1 MFSRYRLWLLLIF
14 VAISPAIARQAVQSA
29 KPAQG
34 AGSSSPGFA
43 ARFAA
48 QALTANSSPDTAAV
62 MDLQMKIED
71 ATVRGDVA
79 YVDSVTSPDFT
90 MVHGDNWVT
99 GGLAQLAD
107 DKAAYLKRVQDQFYY
122 VHDLDPASIHF
133 EMHKDIAICYGRYL
147 SVGKPQ
153 AQSKNPG
160 RISSIWFERV
170 FQKQNGKWVYL
181 SHRTVHGPI
190 PTPAGIDPT
199 AISWDANIPPAQIPW
214 DLNTHLNLANDYG
227 ADDPRLK
234 STKGVPTDKDPTVS
248 KSPEVAE
255 VLAFEKAQEAGVVAG
270 DTALV
275 DKALADDFSMVHG
288 DVWTRGGKAAGV
300 DNKESFLQRTTVKGY
315 LRRDLDSVKVEMHG
329 NVAITYGR
337 YFAMNRG
344 AAPDVAWFRV
354 WYERVFEKQDGQW
367 KFVSHRTVRG
377 PMYGPTRE
385 SLENK

>member
-1 MFSRYRLWLLLIF
+1 MFNRYCLWFSLIF
-14 VAISPAIARQAVQSA
+14 VAIPPAIAQQAVPSA
-29 KPAQG
+29 KAAQSVG
-34 AGSSSPGFA
+34 PPSQAFL
-43 ARFAA
+43 A
-48 QALTANSSPDTAAV
+48 QALRADSSPDTAAV

-107 DKAAYLKRVQDQFYY
+107 DKAAYLKRVKDQFYY
-122 VHDLDPASIHF
+122 VHDLDPASIRF

-147 SVGKPQ
+147 SVTKPQ

-160 RISSIWFERV
+160 RITSIWFERV

-190 PTPAGIDPT
+190 PSPAGVDPT
-199 AISWDANIPPAQIPW
+199 AISWDANIPPATIPW
-214 DLNTHLNLANDYG
+214 DLNTRENLSNDHSW
-227 ADDPRLK
+227 DDPK
-234 STKGVPTDKDPTVS
+234 VQSASGVPVDKDPTVS
-248 KSPEVAE
+248 KLPEVAE
-255 VLAFEKAQEAGVVAG
+255 VLAFEKAQEAGVVRG
-270 DTALV
+270 DTAFV
-275 DKALADDFSMVHG
+275 DGALADDFSMVHG
-288 DVWTRGGKAAGV
+288 DVWTRGGKAAAV
-300 DNKESFLQRTTVKGY
+300 DNKESFLRRTTNKGY

-344 AAPDVAWFRV
+344 AAPEQAWFRV
-354 WYERVFEKQDGQW
+354 WYERVFEKQGGQW

-377 PMYGPTRE
+377 PMFGPTRE